1 MMKRLTQK
9 LTVLFLTIV
18 AVSIFGSCS
27 KSEDNVSPLL
37 EEDSKEATISL
48 DLSATA
54 SPEDLSLIASG
65 SRSALRSVSFDTSGV
80 LPKIDETKTSFV
92 SHAFFRKAGSSFVG
106 YGAITWTVKGRDGS
120 GKIKLVAKV
129 TLPLEN
135 TGGVEPQVGER
146 WYVSAVL
153 GGGTLDE
160 TKTKVDFSYDHATD
174 MSMQPDEI
182 RVPLLS
188 KWVPVTVAT
197 EAVTSRVVCNA
208 VLSFKPQGVLYKVEL
223 TNRSGEDLSE
233 NKIRL
238 ETEASSTLGAFDF
251 SHSSNPESSISSGNY
266 QSSFVH
272 TTTAGT
278 VEYMER
284 PISPVAN
291 GGKIVALA
299 WGMPFDATASDN
311 RHLGVFYPHRH
322 VTKTSGSAGNMRYFG
337 PVVWSS
343 GSTGAGAVNGK
354 VVRITGDIGRPA
366 LPLEYFAASFNRV
379 NWSQLYDD
387 ERLFQIPGNI
397 GLGTMQV
404 PLGHEIMGTDI
415 WIVPAFAFYYSMKE
429 EADNTNIRSYLGGEP
444 YALDVNQV
452 NFGGYREF
460 LGRSYQGYYQVSTE
474 GRNESYALL
483 FTSVGD
489 NLRSAWRWRYNTV
502 RGELTMT
509 ARWLGANDTT
519 PFSTIASPTY
529 WASNNQDD
537 VSISLPMHLGFS
549 VEEKAYFL
557 KAGYRGSAYADKS
570 MYFGNGGEQIW
581 VDGTYYKNL
590 IVVLASSY

>member
-291 GGKIVALA
+291 GGKVVALA

-354 VVRITGDIGRPA
+354 VVRLSGDIGRPA

-379 NWSQLYDD
+379 NWSQLYDYD
-387 ERLFQIPGNI
+387 TNGYQVKPGN
-397 GLGTMQV
+397 LGMSTVQP
-404 PLGHEIMGTDI
+404 PLGHEIMGHNVWFMPNLEWRYKLAPGDENGI
-415 WIVPAFAFYYSMKE
+415 
-429 EADNTNIRSYLGGEP
+429 GGARD
-444 YALDVNQV
+444 ALPLAPSIPI
-452 NFGGYREF
+452 FRKF
-460 LGRSYQGYYQVSTE
+460 LGKFYDGYYQAHKDGSV
-474 GRNESYALL
+474 GAYALL
-483 FTSVGD
+483 FTGAGD
-489 NLRSAWRWRYNTV
+489 NLRSAWHWQYDPVLQEMRI
-502 RGELTMT
+502 T
-509 ARWLGANDTT
+509 ARWLGAHDTT
-519 PFSTIASPTY
+519 PFSTVASPTY

-537 VSISLPMHLGFS
+537 VSITFPTANPAVTGHWFGGRKYFWMNDSPM
-549 VEEKAYFL
+549 
-557 KAGYRGSAYADKS
+557 RGWALFFHKD
-570 MYFGNGGEQIW
+570 
-581 VDGTYYKNL
+581 DGTVW
-590 IVVLASSY
+590 IDGFRDDWTVVLASSY

>member
-291 GGKIVALA
+291 GGKVVALA

-354 VVRITGDIGRPA
+354 VVRLSGDIGRPA

-379 NWSQLYDD
+379 NWSQLYDYD
-387 ERLFQIPGNI
+387 TNGYQVKPGNL
-397 GLGTMQV
+397 GLSTIQM
-404 PLGHEIMGTDI
+404 PLGHEFMGHNV
-415 WIVPAFAFYYSMKE
+415 WAVPNLEWRYKLAPGDE
-429 EADNTNIRSYLGGEP
+429 NGIGGARD
-444 YALDVNQV
+444 ALPLAPSIYT
-452 NFGGYREF
+452 FRKF
-460 LGRSYQGYYQVSTE
+460 LGKFYDGYYQAHKDGSV
-474 GRNESYALL
+474 GAYALL
-483 FTSVGD
+483 FTGAGD
-489 NLRSAWRWRYNTV
+489 NLRSAWHWQYDPVLQEMRI
-502 RGELTMT
+502 T
-509 ARWLGANDTT
+509 ARWLGAHDTT
-519 PFSTIASPTY
+519 PFSTVASPTY

-537 VSISLPMHLGFS
+537 VSISFPVASINGSWEGRRYYWVGEDYDRSMFFDHGGIPYLWIDGFMN
-549 VEEKAYFL
+549 
-557 KAGYRGSAYADKS
+557 D
-570 MYFGNGGEQIW
+570 W
-581 VDGTYYKNL
+581 T
-590 IVVLASSY
+590 VVLASSY

>member
-354 VVRITGDIGRPA
+354 VVRLSGDIGRPA

-379 NWSQLYDD
+379 NWSQLYD
-387 ERLFQIPGNI
+387 RRNPAGPGKLSTSDI
-397 GLGTMQV
+397 QM
-404 PLGHEIMGTDI
+404 PLGHEVSGSNV
-415 WIVPAFAFYYSMKE
+415 WFVPNLSW
-429 EADNTNIRSYLGGEP
+429 SYDVNASPANP
-444 YALDVNQV
+444 YASGSVGSGSVIDGDL
-452 NFGGYREF
+452 YRASGSFNMQTF
-460 LGRSYQGYYQVSTE
+460 LGRTYKGLYQGYSV
-474 GRNESYALL
+474 GNGAYALL
-483 FTSVGD
+483 FTGAGD
-489 NLRSAWRWRYNTV
+489 NLRSAWHWSYNASET
-502 RGELTMT
+502 ELTIT

-519 PFSTIASPTY
+519 PLSTVASPAY
-529 WASNNQDD
+529 WVSNNQDD
-537 VSISLPMHLGFS
+537 VSITFPIDPVMYFWADDVSYDSFLRFMPSPGHIWIDGFS
-549 VEEKAYFL
+549 
-557 KAGYRGSAYADKS
+557 RD
-570 MYFGNGGEQIW
+570 M
-581 VDGTYYKNL
+581 